1 MLRWGKPYY
10 SLTHLLC
17 VPEMIENVKVTDEE
31 ILAMWEE
38 TCLAGNKAVSLAT
51 EAKMFHAQAEYHKM
65 RFWQAVGEKYN
76 INTSSYAWAYD
87 TETQTVTRHKE
98 EEHPLAKLFSGLGAP
113 SSDGISLDKDDS
125 GTVI

>member
-1 MLRWGKPYY
+1 MLQWGKPYY

-51 EAKMFHAQAEYHKM
+51 EAKMFYAQAEYFKLK
-65 RFWQAVGEKYN
+65 FWESVREKYG
-76 INTSSYAWAYD
+76 INTSTCVWRYD
-87 TETQTVTRHKE
+87 TETQMVSRHEE

-113 SSDGISLDKDDS
+113 SSDGVSLGKDDS